1 MSAAQV
7 DKALDKAK
15 EVNHDARN
23 KANAVTNDAKDT
35 AKAAANDARDKA
47 NAAGNAAR
55 DKAIDAKNTAEDA
68 ANNAKEKTK
77 EVGNEVKAKSNDAL
91 SYLFNGPIDKAV
103 TRIVKVLSSSAGVDA
118 TFCLIGYGSVL
129 TSAQLQILTRYV
141 AKTTTKATL
150 LNIALSAKN
159 LGVLCSDVRTFLR
172 LWGLLKIY
180 LGAKA
185 AYYAPPKD
193 GLLKLLSVSQ
203 LASMTGYFWY
213 ENSAYLAGKGVLRG
227 AGFTPLEL
235 GAKMQKAIYLYG
247 FYLVLDFI
255 RLYRTTQIAK
265 SAASAP
271 QKNAVAASHGGE
283 KDVALHDETALAK
296 RHAEEAAW
304 WKSLKIDLSYFPLC
318 FHWSGLAPIPPQY
331 ADLVAGALCSV
342 AGYVSFK
349 DQLALAA

>member
-15 EVNHDARN
+15 AVNHDARDKVN
-23 KANAVTNDAKDT
+23 AASSDAQDKARAVADDARDKANDAKDKT
-35 AKAAANDARDKA
+35 KAAANDAKD
-47 NAAGNAAR
+47 
-55 DKAIDAKNTAEDA
+55 
-68 ANNAKEKTK
+68 KTK
-77 EVGNEVKAKSNDAL
+77 AVGNDVKVKSNDAL
-91 SYLFNGPIDKAV
+91 AHLFNSPIDKAI

-118 TFCLIGYGSVL
+118 TFCLVGYGSVL
-129 TSAQLQILTRYV
+129 TSAQLQILTQYV
-141 AKTTTKATL
+141 AKVSTKERL
-150 LNIALSAKN
+150 LSLALSAKN
-159 LGVLCSDVRTFLR
+159 LSVLCSDVRTFLR

-203 LASMTGYFWY
+203 LASMAGYFWY

-255 RLYRTTQIAK
+255 RLYRTTQLAK

-283 KDVALHDETALAK
+283 KDVAVHDETALAK

-331 ADLVAGALCSV
+331 ADLVAGTLCSV